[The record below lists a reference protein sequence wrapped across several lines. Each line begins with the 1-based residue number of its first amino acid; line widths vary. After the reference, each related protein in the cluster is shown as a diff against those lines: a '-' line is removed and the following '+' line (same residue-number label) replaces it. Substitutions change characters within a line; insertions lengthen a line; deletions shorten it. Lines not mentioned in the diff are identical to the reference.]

1 MAQSPKR
8 RPDAVRRANRTIG
21 MRTLLLLAVFGVMS
35 FVLLFSKLYEWQITR
50 HDELQDI
57 AVRQQTM
64 RTTVSASRGSI
75 FDRNGRALAISSTA
89 ENILMSPLDIEKYDQ
104 DKTLIAEGLAEILD
118 LDEDDLREK
127 MKKTNSQ
134 YVFVKK
140 RVDQEEADKVRAF
153 ITDNGIKG
161 NSIFMEPTTKRY
173 YPFGSL
179 ASNVIGF
186 VNENGGAMGLE
197 AVYDEELTGESGM
210 VITAKDVSGTSL
222 LYQYEQYF
230 DAQDGSAL
238 HTTIDTTVQY
248 YLEKGLADLEAR
260 YGTGKGATGI
270 VMDVNTAA
278 ILGMASLPSYDL
290 NNPAAIYNDF
300 LKATIIEKPVQPV
313 ETPESEGPINGET
326 GENPETGEESD
337 ADAAAEPV
345 AAVDEKAFEEQL
357 LEQLRT
363 LRLKQWRNKAI
374 NDTYEPGST
383 FKILTLSMGLEE
395 GVIDMNTTFDCSG
408 YVKIDD
414 ATINCS
420 KRAPGHGHQSLKVAA
435 GNSCNPA
442 FINIG
447 LRVGNE
453 KFVEYM
459 NAFGLTAKTGID
471 TTGEAPGFMNDE
483 INYSR
488 LALAC
493 YAFGQNFNVT
503 PVALIAAQAACINGG
518 YLRQPYIVDQITD
531 GSGNVTYQHDTT
543 PLRQVVS
550 EDTSATVRE
559 ILEYV
564 VSDGTGKNGKVAGY
578 RIGGKTG
585 TADKVGGNVIVSF
598 VCFAPADDPQ
608 VIMLL
613 TLDEPDRN
621 TGTYVSGGNMVAPVA
636 SEVMAELL
644 PYLGIEP
651 TYSAEELVGR
661 DATVPNL
668 VGFSA
673 EEAQSKLKEIGF
685 TCRVIGNGE
694 KVTDQTPTGGAIV
707 PNNAEILLYCG
718 ETKSNALCIVP
729 NVIGDSASVANQKLT
744 NAGLIM
750 SVSGATNRSSATV
763 RAVSQSEAPGKEVA
777 AGTVVRVQLS
787 DSSVTD

>member
-1 MAQSPKR
+1 MAQFPRNSSKR
-8 RPDAVRRANRTIG
+8 TPDSARRANRTVG
-21 MRTLLLLAVFGVMS
+21 VRTLLLLAIFGV
-35 FVLLFSKLYEWQITR
+35 FAFALLFGKLYEWQITR

-64 RTTVSASRGSI
+64 RTTVSASRGTI
-75 FDRNGRALAISSTA
+75 YDRNGRALAISSTA
-89 ENILMSPLDIEKYDQ
+89 ENVLMSPLDIEKYDQ
-104 DKTLIAEGLAEILD
+104 DKKLIAENLAEILN
-118 LDEDDLREK
+118 LDEDALREK

-153 ITDNGIKG
+153 INENKIKG

-179 ASNVIGF
+179 AANMIGF
-186 VNENGGAMGLE
+186 TNEEGGAYGLE
-197 AVYDEELTGESGM
+197 AVYNDELTGESGM
-210 VITAKDVSGTSL
+210 VVTAKDVNGTSL

-230 DAQDGSAL
+230 DAQDGSSL

-270 VMDVNTAA
+270 VMDVDTAA
-278 ILGMASLPSYDL
+278 ILGMAALPNYDL
-290 NNPAAIYNDF
+290 NSPGTIYNDF
-300 LKATIIEKPVQPV
+300 MQASIDESTDE
-313 ETPESEGPINGET
+313 ET
-326 GENPETGEESD
+326 
-337 ADAAAEPV
+337 
-345 AAVDEKAFEEQL
+345 L
-357 LEQLRT
+357 LEQLKT
-363 LRLKQWRNKAI
+363 LRLKQWRNKTI

-395 GVIDMNTTFDCSG
+395 GVIDLNSSFDCSG
-408 YVKIDD
+408 YVKIED

-447 LRVGNE
+447 LRVGNA
-453 KFVEYM
+453 KFVDYM
-459 NAFGLTAKTGID
+459 NAFGLTSKTGID
-471 TTGEAPGFMNDE
+471 TTGEATGFMNQE

-503 PVALIAAQAACINGG
+503 PVALISAQAACINGG
-518 YLRQPYIVDQITD
+518 YLRQPYIVDQIVD
-531 GSGNVTYQHDTT
+531 SNGNVTYQHDTT
-543 PLRQVVS
+543 PIRQVVS

-598 VCFAPADDPQ
+598 VCFAPADDPK

-613 TLDEPDRN
+613 TLDEPDRG

-651 TYSAEELVGR
+651 TYSAEEMVGR
-661 DATVPNL
+661 DATVQNL
-668 VGFSA
+668 IGFPV
-673 EEAQSKLKEIGF
+673 EEAQNKLKEIGF
-685 TCRVIGNGE
+685 ACRVIGEAG
-694 KVTDQTPTGGAIV
+694 KVTDQTPAGGAIV
-707 PNNAEILLYCG
+707 PNNAEIILYCG
-718 ETKSNALCIVP
+718 EAKPDDLCIVP

-750 SVSGATNRSSATV
+750 SVSGATNRSSASV
-763 RAVSQSEAPGKEVA
+763 RAVSQSEAPGKEVE

-787 DSSVTD
+787 DGSVTD

>member
-1 MAQSPKR
+1 MAQSTRR
-8 RPDAVRRANRTIG
+8 RPDSARRANRMIAG
-21 MRTLLLLAVFGVMS
+21 RTLLLLAVFGLAA
-35 FVLLFSKLYEWQITR
+35 FALLFSQLYEWQITR
-50 HDELQDI
+50 HDELQTI
-57 AVRQQTM
+57 AVRQQTL
-64 RTTVSASRGSI
+64 RTTVSASRGTI
-75 FDRNGRALAISSTA
+75 YDRNGRALALSSTA
-89 ENILMSPLDIEKYDQ
+89 ENVFLSPMEIAKGEQ
-104 DKTLIAEGLAEILD
+104 DKALIATKLSEILD
-118 LDEDDLREK
+118 VDVEK
-127 MKKTNSQ
+127 LLAQMEKTYSQ
-134 YVFVKK
+134 YEIVKK
-140 RVDQEEADKVRAF
+140 RVDQEDADAVRAF
-153 ITDNGIKG
+153 ISENKVRGV
-161 NSIFMEPTTKRY
+161 FLEPTTKRY

-186 VNENGGAMGLE
+186 TNEEGGAYGLE
-197 AVYDEELTGESGM
+197 AVYNDTLTGESGM

-230 DAQDGSAL
+230 DAQDGASL
-238 HTTIDTTVQY
+238 HTTLDTTVQY

-270 VMDVNTAA
+270 VLDVNTGA
-278 ILGMASLPSYDL
+278 ILGMASLPDYDL
-290 NNPAAIYNDF
+290 NNPSAIYNEF
-300 LKATIIEKPVQPV
+300 MT
-313 ETPESEGPINGET
+313 TGMSE
-326 GENPETGEESD
+326 EEILD
-337 ADAAAEPV
+337 
-345 AAVDEKAFEEQL
+345 QMG
-357 LEQLRT
+357 T
-363 LRLKQWRNKAI
+363 LRLRQWRNKAI

-383 FKILTLSMGLEE
+383 FKILTLSMALEE
-395 GVIDMNTTFDCSG
+395 GAVDLNSGFDCPG
-408 YVKIDD
+408 YVVVEKQR
-414 ATINCS
+414 INCS
-420 KRAPGHGHQSLKVAA
+420 KREGHGHQSLTVAT

-447 LRVGNE
+447 LRVGNK

-459 NAFGLTAKTGID
+459 NAFGLTSKTGID
-471 TTGEAPGFMNDE
+471 TTGEASGFMNDE
-483 INYSR
+483 INYSA

-503 PVALIAAQAACINGG
+503 PVALISAQAACVNGG
-518 YLRQPYIVDQITD
+518 YLREPYLVDRIVDAE
-531 GSGNVTYQHDTT
+531 GNVVYQHDNT
-543 PLRQVVS
+543 PIRQVIS
-550 EDTSATVRE
+550 EETSATVRG

-564 VSDGTGKNGKVAGY
+564 VSEGTGKNGKVAGY

-621 TGTYVSGGNMVAPVA
+621 TGTYVSGGNMAAPVA

-651 TYSAEELVGR
+651 TYSAEELVGA

-668 VGFSA
+668 VGETA
-673 EEAQSKLKEIGF
+673 EAAQEKLKSMGFSSRIIG
-685 TCRVIGNGE
+685 TEE
-694 KVTDQTPTGGAIV
+694 KVTDQTPVGGAIV

-718 ETKSNALCIVP
+718 EEKSDALCVVP

-750 SVSGATNRSSATV
+750 SISGATNSSSSSV
-763 RAVSQSEAPGKEVA
+763 RAVSQSEEPGKEVA

>member
-1 MAQSPKR
+1 MSVNRETKNMAQTTKR
-8 RPDAVRRANRTIG
+8 TPDSARRANLMIG
-21 MRTLLLLAVFGVMS
+21 RRTLLLLAVFGVAS
-35 FVLLFSKLYEWQITR
+35 FALLFSQLYRWQITR
-50 HDELQDI
+50 HNELQDI
-57 AVRQQTM
+57 AVRQQTL

-75 FDRNGRALAISSTA
+75 FDRNGRALALSSTA
-89 ENILMSPLDIEKYDQ
+89 ENVFISAKEIAENEQ
-104 DKTLIAEGLAEILD
+104 DKALIARSLAEILNA
-118 LDEDDLREK
+118 DEADILKRMEK
-127 MKKTNSQ
+127 TAYQ
-134 YVFVKK
+134 YDVIKK
-140 RVDQEEADKVRAF
+140 RVEQEEADAVRAF
-153 ITDNGIKG
+153 ISENKIRGVYL
-161 NSIFMEPTTKRY
+161 EPTTKRY

-186 VNENGGAMGLE
+186 TNDEGGAYGLE
-197 AVYDEELTGESGM
+197 AVYDDVLTGESGM
-210 VITAKDVSGTSL
+210 VVTAKDLSGTSL

-230 DAQDGSAL
+230 DARDGASL

-248 YLEKGLADLEAR
+248 YLEKGLAELESR

-278 ILGMASLPSYDL
+278 ILGMASLPDYDL
-290 NNPAAIYNDF
+290 NSPAAIHNDF
-300 LKATIIEKPVQPV
+300 LTEGMDE
-313 ETPESEGPINGET
+313 ETLH
-326 GENPETGEESD
+326 D
-337 ADAAAEPV
+337 
-345 AAVDEKAFEEQL
+345 QL
-357 LEQLRT
+357 GS

-383 FKILTLSMGLEE
+383 FKILTLSMALEE
-395 GVIDMNTTFDCSG
+395 GAVDLNSTFNCSG
-408 YVKIDD
+408 SVNIEGE
-414 ATINCS
+414 TINCS
-420 KRAPGHGHQSLKVAA
+420 KRAPGHGHQTLKEAA

-447 LRVGNE
+447 LRVGNK

-459 NAFGLTAKTGID
+459 NAFGLTQKTGID
-471 TTGEAPGFMNDE
+471 TTGEERGFMNDE
-483 INYSR
+483 INYST

-503 PVALIAAQAACINGG
+503 PVALISAQAACINGG
-518 YLRQPYIVDQITD
+518 YLRTPYIVDQVVD
-531 GSGNVTYQHDTT
+531 AEGNVISQHDTT
-543 PLRQVVS
+543 PVRQVIS
-550 EDTSATVRE
+550 EETSATVRE
-559 ILEYV
+559 VLEYV
-564 VSDGTGKNGKVAGY
+564 VAEGTGKNGKVAGY
-578 RIGGKTG
+578 RLGGKTG

-598 VCFAPADDPQ
+598 VCFAPANDPQ

-613 TLDEPDRN
+613 TLDEPDRW

-636 SEVMAELL
+636 SSVMAEIL

-668 VGFSA
+668 VGESV
-673 EEAQSKLKEIGF
+673 ETAQTKLKELGF
-685 TCRVIGNGE
+685 SSRVIGDAE
-694 KVTDQTPTGGAIV
+694 KVTDQTPLGGAIV

-718 ETKSNALCIVP
+718 EAKSDALCIVP

-750 SVSGATNRSSATV
+750 SISGATNRSSATV
-763 RAVSQSEAPGKEVA
+763 HAISQSEEPGREVA